1 MLLIHLPRITN
12 ETTGNYTVEG
22 AVLDYA
28 VFNTDATNFPAGA
41 VGGGKAFITGSGT
54 PIVALRFT
62 NRTSPAVTSITYFS
76 AVIDVQIY

>member
-1 MLLIHLPRITN
+1 VAHAQKV
-12 ETTGNYTVEG
+12 GG
-22 AVLDYA
+22 ADGQCA
-28 VFNTDATNFPAGA
+28 KRPAGA